1 MFFEQAF
8 RKIATAMSQWT
19 GRPVAFVLA
28 LACVFLWAAS
38 GPVLGFSD
46 LWQLT
51 INTATTIITFLMVF
65 LIQNA
70 QNCNTKAIQIKLDE
84 LIRATRGAENSVI
97 DLETLSE
104 DQIALVAKRYCSLAA
119 RARKTVGMFENG
131 SDVIDLVV
139 ASKKF
144 KAKGQARTRKKP
156 SRRTGKRA

>member
-1 MFFEQAF
+1 
-8 RKIATAMSQWT
+8 MSQWT
-19 GRPVAFVLA
+19 GRPIAFVLA
-28 LACVFLWAAS
+28 LACVLLWAAS

-70 QNCNTKAIQIKLDE
+70 QNRDTKAIQIKLDE

-104 DQIALVAKRYCSLAA
+104 DQIANVAKRYCSLAT
-119 RARKTVGMFENG
+119 RARKTVGLFESG
-131 SDVIDLVV
+131 SDVIDRMV

-144 KAKGQARTRKKP
+144 KAKGQARATKKP
-156 SRRTGKRA
+156 SSRPRERA